1 MLLMMKGHVG
11 DGARFGEF
19 KAPVTGNQ
27 VVTLTCSFVSI
38 TFDKCRY
45 RLPKF
50 DAAVGGPRVFGLSR
64 AVVS

>member
-1 MLLMMKGHVG
+1 MG
-11 DGARFGEF
+11 DGAPSGEL
-19 KAPVTGNQ
+19 KAPGTGYFKPSH
-27 VVTLTCSFVSI
+27 TLSFVSI

-50 DAAVGGPRVFGLSR
+50 DAAVDGFSR